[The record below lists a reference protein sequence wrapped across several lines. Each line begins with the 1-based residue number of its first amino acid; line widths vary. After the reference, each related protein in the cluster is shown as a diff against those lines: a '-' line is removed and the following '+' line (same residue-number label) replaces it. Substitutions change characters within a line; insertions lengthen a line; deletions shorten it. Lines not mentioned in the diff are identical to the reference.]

1 MQNPW
6 LATPDAPRAVRELV
20 RASWA
25 RSERADL
32 DPERLSPPIEFSDD
46 ELRDYRLVHPLAGV
60 LPVVRKLLVR
70 DIEDDSGLVVAVG
83 DARGRLLWVD
93 GDAGLR
99 RRAEGMLFVEGAGW
113 SEADVGTSAPG
124 TALALD
130 HGIQI
135 HAAEH
140 FNTIVHPWSCTAVP
154 VHDPETRGILGV
166 IDITGGLDAVAPH
179 TLALMEATAT
189 AMESELLVQ
198 RLRSRGTRRPSPRG
212 PSPSTRHTLA
222 VLGRDGGLLSD
233 ASGAPTTAL
242 SARHTEIL
250 TLLAWNR
257 DGLSAADLA
266 RLVYGDPD
274 AIVTLRAELVRLRRA
289 LARVAP
295 ALVPESRP
303 YRLRERLDVDASGV
317 LSLLDRGAHRAALA
331 AYAGPV
337 IPASTSPGIE
347 QIRREVAT
355 RLRASLLD
363 DASIDVLLDFARRDD
378 RSDDVELWAACLRLL
393 PPRSPKRAGVVAH
406 LESIEAELR

>member
-6 LATPDAPRAVRELV
+6 LATPDSPRAVREIV
-20 RASWA
+20 RASWERSA
-25 RSERADL
+25 RAEL
-32 DPERLSPPIEFSDD
+32 DPERLTPPIEFSDD
-46 ELRDYRLVHPLAGV
+46 DLRDYRLAHPLAGV

-198 RLRSRGTRRPSPRG
+198 RLRSRASRPAARRAPAPS
-212 PSPSTRHTLA
+212 SRHTLA

-233 ASGAPTTAL
+233 ASGAESTAL
-242 SARHTEIL
+242 SVRHTEIL
-250 TLLAWNR
+250 VLLAWHR
-257 DGLSAADLA
+257 DGLSAHELA
-266 RLVYGDPD
+266 HLLYGDPD
-274 AIVTLRAELVRLRRA
+274 AVVTLRAELVRLRRA

-295 ALVPESRP
+295 GLIPESRP

-317 LSLLDRGAHRAALA
+317 LSLLDRGAHRVALS

-337 IPASTSPGIE
+337 LPASTAPGIE
-347 QIRREVAT
+347 DIREEVAS
-355 RLRASLLD
+355 RLRTALLT
-363 DASIDVLLDFARRDD
+363 DASVDVLLDFARRDD
-378 RSDDVELWAACLRLL
+378 RAHDVELWTQCLRLL
-393 PPRSPKRAGVVAH
+393 PPRSPKRAGVVAR
-406 LESIEAELR
+406 LEEIERALV

>member
-6 LATPDAPRAVRELV
+6 LATPDSPRAVRELV

-25 RSERADL
+25 RSEQAAV
-32 DPERLSPPIEFSDD
+32 DPERLTPPIEFSDD
-46 ELRDYRLVHPLAGV
+46 ELRDYRLAHPLATV

-113 SEADVGTSAPG
+113 SEAAVGTSAPG

-198 RLRSRGTRRPSPRG
+198 RLRSRGSRPGSTRG
-212 PSPSTRHTLA
+212 TSPSTRHTLA

-233 ASGAPTTAL
+233 ASGAPPTTL
-242 SARHTEIL
+242 SLRHTEIL
-250 TLLAWNR
+250 TLLAWHR
-257 DGLSAADLA
+257 DGLSAHDLA
-266 RLVYGDPD
+266 RLLSGDGD
-274 AIVTLRAELVRLRRA
+274 GTVTLRAELVRLRRA
-289 LARVAP
+289 LARVALG
-295 ALVPESRP
+295 LVPESRP
-303 YRLRERLDVDASGV
+303 YRLRERLDIDASGL
-317 LSLLDRGAHRAALA
+317 LSLLDRGAHRVALSS
-331 AYAGPV
+331 YAGPV
-337 IPASTSPGIE
+337 VPSSTAPGIE
-347 QIRREVAT
+347 AIRLEVAT
-355 RLRASLLD
+355 RLRASLLA
-363 DASIDVLLDFARRDD
+363 DASIDVLLDFARHDD
-378 RSDDVELWAACLRLL
+378 RAHDVELWTACLRLL

-406 LESIEAELR
+406 LEGIERELG